1 MKQWALVGAA
11 MDQAERIVGDEETVA
26 GILRGDVF
34 VPLDELMARARRAA
48 TGLRSLGVEPG
59 GSVALLLRNDHE
71 FFEAAF
77 AASALGAAT
86 VPINWHGSAEEVA
99 YVVNDSQAA
108 VLVAHADLLHRVRG
122 SLPSSVIVLG
132 VTTPPSIVERFAIDP
147 SITSLPSDVTP
158 WATWRDGFDEIRDAN
173 VGDPLSMI
181 YTSGTTGH
189 PKGVRRLPGTND
201 GSQAL
206 DYMTEFTKL
215 FGAWP
220 GMRTIIAGPMYHSA
234 PYAYALVAARAYGA
248 LLVLEDRFDPEE
260 FLSLIERH
268 RITSMYMVPTM
279 FVRLLRLPPEVRG
292 RYDLSSLRHVSHTA
306 APCPPDVKRAMI
318 EWWGPIVDEFYGSTE
333 VGFITGCTSEEWLA
347 HPGTVGR
354 PLPSSDVRILNDEGP
369 VPVGESGE
377 VFVRARA
384 NSDFTYFGRSE
395 ARAEIE
401 RDGLITCGDIGF
413 LDADGFLY
421 LCDRARDMIISGGVN
436 IYPIEIEACL
446 LKLDGVADCAVFGI
460 PDEEY
465 GESIAAAI
473 KLDEGSTLS
482 ADDIRSHVRRHLAGF
497 KVPKVVTFHDALPRE
512 DSGKMFKRKLRQP
525 YWESAGRSI

>member
-1 MKQWALVGAA
+1 MVKAQGSLAHAS
-11 MDQAERIVGDEETVA
+11 DESTMA
-26 GILRGDVF
+26 GVLRGDVF
-34 VPLDELMARARRAA
+34 VSLDELMVRARCAA
-48 TGLRSLGVEPG
+48 TGLRSLGVEEG
-59 GSVALLLRNDHE
+59 GAVALLLRNDHE

-77 AASALGAAT
+77 AASALGAVT

-99 YVVNDSQAA
+99 YVVTDSQAT
-108 VLVAHADLLHRVRG
+108 VVVAHADLLRPVRDELPPSIRV
-122 SLPSSVIVLG
+122 VG
-132 VTTPPSIVERFAIDP
+132 VTTPPSIAERFNLAAEV
-147 SITSLPSDVTP
+147 TTLPPDVVE
-158 WATWRDGFDEIRDAN
+158 WSTWRDGSEELEDVYI
-173 VGDPLSMI
+173 GDPLSMI
-181 YTSGTTGH
+181 YTSGTTGF

-201 GSQAL
+201 ATQAI
-206 DYMTEFTKL
+206 DYLTEVTKL

-220 GMRTIIAGPMYHSA
+220 GMRTIVAGPLYHSA
-234 PYAYALVAARAYGA
+234 PYAYSLVAARAYGA
-248 LLVLEDRFDPEE
+248 FLVLEDRFEPEE

-268 RITSMYMVPTM
+268 RITSLYMVPTM
-279 FVRLLRLPPEVRG
+279 FVRLLRLAPEVRD

-333 VGFITGCTSEEWLA
+333 VGFVTGCTSDEWLA

-354 PLPSSDVRILNDEGP
+354 PLPSSDVRIIGVGGP
-369 VPVGESGE
+369 APVGESGE

-384 NSDFTYFGRSE
+384 NSDFTYFGKSE
-395 ARAEIE
+395 ARAEVE

-460 PDEEY
+460 PDDEF

-473 KLDEGSTLS
+473 KLDDGASLS
-482 ADDIRSHVRRHLAGF
+482 AEDIRGHVREHLAGF
-497 KVPKVVTFHDALPRE
+497 KVPKVVTFHESLPRE

-525 YWESAGRSI
+525 YWENAGRSI

>member
-1 MKQWALVGAA
+1 MS
-11 MDQAERIVGDEETVA
+11 QAEESIAIEDDTDTEA
-26 GILRGDVF
+26 GVLRGDVF
-34 VPLDELMARARRAA
+34 VSLDELMSRARHAA

-59 GSVALLLRNDHE
+59 ASVALLLRNDHE

-99 YVVNDSQAA
+99 YVVDDSQA
-108 VLVAHADLLHRVRG
+108 VVVVAHADLLHHVRHA
-122 SLPSSVIVLG
+122 LPSSVTILG
-132 VTTPPSIVERFAIDP
+132 VTTPTSIAEHFDIDEEHA
-147 SITSLPSDVTP
+147 TLPSDVTE
-158 WATWRDGFDEIRDAN
+158 WSTWRDGFEELRDAFI
-173 VGDPLSMI
+173 GDPLSMI

-201 GSQAL
+201 GSQTV
-206 DYMTEFTKL
+206 DYMSEVTKI
-215 FGAWP
+215 FGVWP
-220 GMRTIIAGPMYHSA
+220 GMRTIIAGPMYH
-234 PYAYALVAARAYGA
+234 LAARAYGA

-260 FLSLIERH
+260 FLALIERH
-268 RITSMYMVPTM
+268 QITSMYMVPTM
-279 FVRLLRLPPEVRG
+279 FVRLLRLPQEVRE
-292 RYDLSSLRHVSHTA
+292 RYDISSLRHVSHTA
-306 APCPPDVKRAMI
+306 APCPPDVKRALI
-318 EWWGPIVDEFYGSTE
+318 EWWGPIVHEFYGSTE

-354 PLPSSDVRILNDEGP
+354 PLPSSDVRVINEDGP
-369 VPVGESGE
+369 VPTGESGE
-377 VFVRARA
+377 IFVRAAA
-384 NSDFTYFGRSE
+384 NSDFTYFGKSE
-395 ARAEIE
+395 ARAEVE

-446 LKLDGVADCAVFGI
+446 LKLAGVADCAVFGI
-460 PDEEY
+460 PDDEY

-473 KLDEGSTLS
+473 KLDAGVTLS
-482 ADDIRSHVRRHLAGF
+482 AEAIRDHVRAHLAGF
-497 KVPKVVTFHDALPRE
+497 KVPKVITFHESLPRE

-525 YWESAGRSI
+525 YWENAGRSI

>member
-1 MKQWALVGAA
+1 MS
-11 MDQAERIVGDEETVA
+11 QAEESLEVMNDADTMA
-26 GILRGDVF
+26 GVLRGDVF
-34 VPLDELMARARRAA
+34 VSVDELMSRARRAA
-48 TGLRSLGVEPG
+48 TGLRALGVEQG

-99 YVVNDSQAA
+99 YVVHDSQAA
-108 VLVAHADLLHRVRG
+108 VLVAHADLLHHVRHA
-122 SLPSSVIVLG
+122 LPTSVTVLG
-132 VTTPPSIVERFAIDP
+132 VPTPSSIAAAFDIDADVAI
-147 SITSLPSDVTP
+147 LPSDVRS
-158 WATWRDGFDEIRDAN
+158 WSTWRDDFEELADTYI
-173 VGDPLSMI
+173 GDPLSMI
-181 YTSGTTGH
+181 YTSGTTGY

-201 GSQAL
+201 GSL
-206 DYMTEFTKL
+206 VVNYMGEVAKL
-215 FGAWP
+215 FGVWP
-220 GMRTIIAGPMYHSA
+220 GMRTIVAGPMYHSA

-260 FLSLIERH
+260 FLSLVERH
-268 RITSMYMVPTM
+268 HVTSMYMVPTM
-279 FVRLLRLPPEVRG
+279 FVRLLRLAPEVRD
-292 RYDLSSLRHVSHTA
+292 RYDISSLRHVSHTA
-306 APCPPDVKRAMI
+306 APCPPDVKRALI

-354 PLPSSDVRILNDEGP
+354 PLPSSDVRIIGEDGE
-369 VPVGESGE
+369 VPLGESGE

-384 NSDFTYFGRSE
+384 NSDFTYFGKSE
-395 ARAEIE
+395 ARAEVE

-413 LDADGFLY
+413 LDDDGFLY

-446 LKLDGVADCAVFGI
+446 LKLPGVADCAVFGI
-460 PDEEY
+460 PDDEF
-465 GESIAAAI
+465 GESIAAAV
-473 KLDEGSTLS
+473 KLDEGATLS
-482 ADDIRSHVRRHLAGF
+482 ADEIRAHVRTHLAGF
-497 KVPKVVTFHDALPRE
+497 KVPKVVTFDDSLPRE

-525 YWESAGRSI
+525 YWENAGRSI

>member
-1 MKQWALVGAA
+1 MSRVDEATGS
-11 MDQAERIVGDEETVA
+11 GDDPTIA
-26 GILRGDVF
+26 GVLRGDVF
-34 VPLDELMARARRAA
+34 VSIDELTARSRRAA
-48 TGLRSLGVEPG
+48 TGLRSLGVEAG

-99 YVVNDSQAA
+99 YVVSDSKAA
-108 VLVAHADLLHRVRG
+108 VIVAHADLLRRVRDQ
-122 SLPSSVIVLG
+122 LPPSVTILR
-132 VTTPPSIVERFAIDP
+132 VTTPPSIAERFGVWDEEA
-147 SITSLPSDVTP
+147 TLPSDVME
-158 WATWRDGFDEIRDAN
+158 WSKWREDFEEIQEPYL
-173 VGDPLSMI
+173 GDPLSMI

-201 GSQAL
+201 GSQVIE
-206 DYMTEFTKL
+206 YMTEVAKL

-220 GMRTIIAGPMYHSA
+220 GMRTIVAGPMYHSA
-234 PYAYALVAARAYGA
+234 PYAYGLVAARAYGA
-248 LLVLEDRFDPEE
+248 FLVLEDRFDPEE

-279 FVRLLRLPPEVRG
+279 FVRLLRLAPEVRD
-292 RYDLSSLRHVSHTA
+292 RYDISSLRHVSHTA
-306 APCPPDVKRAMI
+306 APCPPDVKRAII
-318 EWWGPIVDEFYGSTE
+318 EWWGPIVHEFYGSTE

-354 PLPSSDVRILNDEGP
+354 PLPSSDVLVIGEDGP
-369 VPVGESGE
+369 VAVGESGE

-384 NSDFTYFGRSE
+384 NSDFTYYGKSE

-465 GESIAAAI
+465 GESIAAAV
-473 KLDEGSTLS
+473 KLDDGAVLS
-482 ADDIRSHVRRHLAGF
+482 AEDIRNHVRGHLAGF
-497 KVPKVVTFHDALPRE
+497 KVPKVVAFHDSLPRE

-525 YWESAGRSI
+525 YWEDAGRTDWI

>member
-1 MKQWALVGAA
+1 MS
-11 MDQAERIVGDEETVA
+11 QAEESVEYVGDEDTVA
-26 GILRGDVF
+26 GVLRGDVF
-34 VPLDELMARARRAA
+34 VSIDELTSRSRRAA
-48 TGLRSLGVEPG
+48 TGLGSLGVEAG
-59 GSVALLLRNDHE
+59 GAVALLLRNDHE

-99 YVVNDSQAA
+99 YVVSDSKAA
-108 VLVAHADLLHRVRG
+108 VLVAHADLLHHVRHA
-122 SLPSSVIVLG
+122 LPTSVEILG
-132 VTTPPSIVERFAIDP
+132 VATPPSIAERFGIDAA
-147 SITSLPSDVTP
+147 ITSLPSDVTE
-158 WATWRDGFDEIRDAN
+158 WSSWRDGFEELRD
-173 VGDPLSMI
+173 VHIGDPLAMI

-189 PKGVRRLPGTND
+189 PKGVQRLPGTND
-201 GSQAL
+201 GSQIV
-206 DYMTEFTKL
+206 DYMTEVTRL

-220 GMRTIIAGPMYHSA
+220 GMRTIVAGPMYHSA
-234 PYAYALVAARAYGA
+234 PYAYSLIAARAYGA

-260 FLSLIERH
+260 FLGLIERH

-279 FVRLLRLPPEVRG
+279 FVRLLRLPPEVRA
-292 RYDLSSLRHVSHTA
+292 RYDISSLRHVSHTA
-306 APCPPDVKRAMI
+306 APCPPDVKRALI

-354 PLPSSDVRILNDEGP
+354 PLPSSDVRVIGVDGE

-384 NSDFTYFGRSE
+384 NADFTYFGKAE

-460 PDEEY
+460 PDDEY

-473 KLDEGSTLS
+473 KLDAGATLG
-482 ADDIRSHVRRHLAGF
+482 ADDIRAHVREHLAGF
-497 KVPKVVTFHDALPRE
+497 KVPKVVTFHDSLPRE

-525 YWESAGRSI
+525 YWENAGRSI

>member
-1 MKQWALVGAA
+1 MS
-11 MDQAERIVGDEETVA
+11 QAEESIEYVNDADTVA
-26 GILRGDVF
+26 GVLRGDVF
-34 VPLDELMARARRAA
+34 VSLDELMSRARRAA
-48 TGLRSLGVEPG
+48 TGLQSLGVEPG

-99 YVVNDSQAA
+99 YVVNDSQAV
-108 VLVAHADLLHRVRG
+108 VLVAHADLLRHVRD
-122 SLPSSVIVLG
+122 SLPSSVALLG
-132 VTTPPSIVERFAIDP
+132 VETPASIAESFGVDDEAAK
-147 SITSLPSDVTP
+147 LPSDVTE
-158 WATWRDGFDEIRDAN
+158 WSTWRDGFETLHDAFI
-173 VGDPLSMI
+173 GDPLSMI

-201 GSQAL
+201 GSQAV
-206 DYMTEFTKL
+206 DYMSEVTKL

-234 PYAYALVAARAYGA
+234 PYAYALAAARAYGGF
-248 LLVLEDRFDPEE
+248 LVLEDRFDPEE
-260 FLSLIERH
+260 FLALIERH

-279 FVRLLRLPPEVRG
+279 FVRLLRLPPDVRE

-333 VGFITGCTSEEWLA
+333 VGFITGCTSDEWLA

-354 PLPSSDVRILNDEGP
+354 ALPSSDVRVINEDGP

-377 VFVRARA
+377 VFVRAQA
-384 NSDFTYFGRSE
+384 NSDFTYFGKSD
-395 ARAEIE
+395 ARAEVE

-446 LKLDGVADCAVFGI
+446 LKLAGVADCAVFGI
-460 PDEEY
+460 PDDEY

-473 KLDEGSTLS
+473 KLDEGVTLS
-482 ADDIRSHVRRHLAGF
+482 ADDIRSHVRAHLAGF
-497 KVPKVVTFHDALPRE
+497 KVPKVVTFHDSLPRE

-525 YWESAGRSI
+525 YWENAGRSI

>member
-1 MKQWALVGAA
+1 MV
-11 MDQAERIVGDEETVA
+11 QANDVDVKVSDESTVA
-26 GILRGDVF
+26 GVLRGDVF
-34 VPLDELMARARRAA
+34 VSMDELTARARRAA
-48 TGLRSLGVEPG
+48 AGLRSLGVEAG

-77 AASALGAAT
+77 ATSALGAAT
-86 VPINWHGSAEEVA
+86 VPINWHGSAEEIA
-99 YVVNDSQAA
+99 YVVSDSQAV
-108 VLVAHADLLHRVRG
+108 VLVAHADLLRRVQHA
-122 SLPSSVIVLG
+122 LPPSVTVLG
-132 VTTPPSIVERFAIDP
+132 VTTPPSVVERFGISAADAA
-147 SITSLPSDVTP
+147 LPSDVP
-158 WATWRDGFDEIRDAN
+158 EWSTWREGFDELEEAYT
-173 VGDPLSMI
+173 GDPLSMI
-181 YTSGTTGH
+181 YTSGTTGF
-189 PKGVRRLPGTND
+189 PKGVRRIPGTSD
-201 GSQAL
+201 GSQIME
-206 DYMTEFTKL
+206 YMTEVAKL

-220 GMRTIIAGPMYHSA
+220 GMRTIVAGPMYHSA
-234 PYAYALVAARAYGA
+234 PYAYSLVAARAYGA

-279 FVRLLRLPPEVRG
+279 FVRLLRLAPEVRD
-292 RYDLSSLRHVSHTA
+292 RYDISSLRHVSHTA
-306 APCPPDVKRAMI
+306 APCPPDVKRALI

-354 PLPSSDVRILNDEGP
+354 PLPSSDVQIIGEDGP
-369 VPVGESGE
+369 VAVGESGE
-377 VFVRARA
+377 VFVRAKA
-384 NSDFTYFGRSE
+384 NSDFTYFGKSD

-446 LKLDGVADCAVFGI
+446 LKLEGVADCAVFGI
-460 PDEEY
+460 PDDEF
-465 GESIAAAI
+465 GESIAAAV
-473 KLDEGSTLS
+473 KLDDGATLS
-482 ADDIRSHVRRHLAGF
+482 ADDIRTHVRHHLAGF
-497 KVPKVVTFHDALPRE
+497 KVPKVVTFHDELPRE

-525 YWESAGRSI
+525 YWENAGRSI

>member
-1 MKQWALVGAA
+1 MS
-11 MDQAERIVGDEETVA
+11 QAEESIAIEDDTDTEA
-26 GILRGDVF
+26 GVLRGDVF
-34 VPLDELMARARRAA
+34 VSLDELMSRARRAA

-99 YVVNDSQAA
+99 YVVNDSRA
-108 VLVAHADLLHRVRG
+108 VVVVAHADLLYRVRH
-122 SLPSSVIVLG
+122 SLPSSVTILG
-132 VTTPPSIVERFAIDP
+132 VTTPTSIAEHFDIDQELA
-147 SITSLPSDVTP
+147 TLPSDVTE
-158 WATWRDGFDEIRDAN
+158 WSTWREGFEELRDAFI
-173 VGDPLSMI
+173 GDPLSMI

-201 GSQAL
+201 GSQTV
-206 DYMTEFTKL
+206 DYMSEVTKI
-215 FGAWP
+215 FGVWP

-234 PYAYALVAARAYGA
+234 PYAYGLVAARAYGA

-260 FLSLIERH
+260 FLALIERH
-268 RITSMYMVPTM
+268 QITSMYMVPTM
-279 FVRLLRLPPEVRG
+279 FVRLLRLPQEVRE
-292 RYDLSSLRHVSHTA
+292 RYDISSLRHVSHTA
-306 APCPPDVKRAMI
+306 APCPPDVKRALI
-318 EWWGPIVDEFYGSTE
+318 EWWGPIVHEFYGSTE

-354 PLPSSDVRILNDEGP
+354 PLPSSDVRVINEDGP
-369 VPVGESGE
+369 VPTGESGE
-377 VFVRARA
+377 IFVRAAA
-384 NSDFTYFGRSE
+384 NSDFTYFGKSE
-395 ARAEIE
+395 ARAEVE

-446 LKLDGVADCAVFGI
+446 LKLAGVADCAVFGI
-460 PDEEY
+460 PDDEY

-473 KLDEGSTLS
+473 KLDAGVTLS
-482 ADDIRSHVRRHLAGF
+482 AEAIRDHVRAHLAGF
-497 KVPKVVTFHDALPRE
+497 KVPKVISFHESLPRE

-525 YWESAGRSI
+525 YWENAGRSI

>member
-1 MKQWALVGAA
+1 MVRG
-11 MDQAERIVGDEETVA
+11 GDSSEFVRDEDTVA
-26 GILRGDVF
+26 GVLRGDVF
-34 VPLDELMARARRAA
+34 VTLDELMVRARRAA
-48 TGLRSLGVEPG
+48 TGLRSLGVEEG

-77 AASALGAAT
+77 AAAALGAAT

-99 YVVNDSQAA
+99 YVVNDSKAA
-108 VLVAHADLLHRVRG
+108 VVVAHADLLHPVRDA
-122 SLPSSVIVLG
+122 LPSAVHILG
-132 VTTPPSIVERFAIDP
+132 VATPSSIAERFAIDVAL
-147 SITSLPSDVTP
+147 TALPSDVTE
-158 WATWRDGFDEIRDAN
+158 WSGWRDGFDELQDAFI
-173 VGDPLSMI
+173 GDPLSMI

-201 GSQAL
+201 GSQAV
-206 DYMTEFTKL
+206 DYMIEVVKL

-220 GMRTIIAGPMYHSA
+220 GMRSIIAGPMYHSA
-234 PYAYALVAARAYGA
+234 PYAYALLSARAYGA
-248 LLVLEDRFDPEE
+248 FLVLEDRFDAEE

-268 RITSMYMVPTM
+268 RITSLYMVPTM
-279 FVRLLRLPPEVRG
+279 FVRLLRLAPEVRA
-292 RYDLSSLRHVSHTA
+292 RYDVSSLRSISHTA
-306 APCPPDVKRAMI
+306 APCPPDVKRALI
-318 EWWGPIVDEFYGSTE
+318 EWVGPIVNEFYGSTE
-333 VGFITGCTSEEWLA
+333 VGFITGCNSEEWLA

-354 PLPSSDVRILNDEGP
+354 PLPSTDVRVIGVDGP

-384 NSDFTYFGRSE
+384 NSDFTYFGQSE
-395 ARAEIE
+395 ARAEVE

-460 PDEEY
+460 PDDEY
-465 GESIAAAI
+465 GESIAAAV
-473 KLDEGSTLS
+473 KLDDGVTMST
-482 ADDIRSHVRRHLAGF
+482 DDVRDHVRSHLAGF
-497 KVPKVVTFHDALPRE
+497 KVPKVVTFHDSLPRE
-512 DSGKMFKRKLRQP
+512 DSGKMFKRKLRKP
-525 YWESAGRSI
+525 YWEKAGRTI